1 MRMGEVGRRPLS
13 RRRILEA
20 AVELVDREGLRG
32 LSMRRLGRDLGVE
45 AMSLYNHVPNKE
57 ALLGGMVEVLIE
69 EMQIPGESSAG
80 WEEQVRGAFRSY
92 LNIARAH
99 PEVFQLFATRP
110 LGTGEALRIFEV
122 LRGAGLDVVP
132 ALHAFRALS
141 SYTIGYALAEI
152 RGFPL
157 ELEGG
162 PRALELAPPLKEVDR
177 DAKFDYGLDLII
189 SGLRQKLDRQG
200 EKGDSQSRSKRGPD
214 HR

>member
-1 MRMGEVGRRPLS
+1 MGEVGRRPLS

-20 AVELVDREGLRG
+20 AVELVDREGLG
-32 LSMRRLGRDLGVE
+32 ALSMRKLGRELGVE

-69 EMQIPGESSAG
+69 GLEIPAATSGG
-80 WEEQVRGAFRSY
+80 WEGKVREAFRSY
-92 LNIARAH
+92 LKLARAH

-122 LRGAGLDVVP
+122 LRGAGLELVP
-132 ALHAFRALS
+132 ALQAFRALS
-141 SYTIGYALAEI
+141 SYTVGYALAEI

-177 DAKFDYGLDLII
+177 DAQFDFGLDLII
-189 SGLRQKLDRQG
+189 SGLRQKLDPDGAQG
-200 EKGDSQSRSKRGPD
+200 DPPRRSRRGPE
-214 HR
+214 HQ

>member
-1 MRMGEVGRRPLS
+1 MS
-13 RRRILEA
+13 RRRILNA
-20 AVELVDREGLRG
+20 AVELVDREGLG
-32 LSMRRLGRDLGVE
+32 ALSMRRLGRELGVE

-57 ALLGGMVEVLIE
+57 ALLGGMVEVLLE
-69 EMQIPGESSAG
+69 GLEIPAESAGG

-92 LNIARAH
+92 LKLARAH

-122 LRGAGLDVVP
+122 LRGAGLDMVP

-177 DAKFDYGLDLII
+177 DAQFDYGLDLII
-189 SGLRQKLDRQG
+189 SGLRQKLDRHGAQG
-200 EKGDSQSRSKRGPD
+200 GPPRRSSRGPD
-214 HR
+214 HQ

>member
-1 MRMGEVGRRPLS
+1 MGEVGRRPLS
-13 RRRILEA
+13 RRRILDA
-20 AVELVDREGLRG
+20 AIELVDREGLG
-32 LSMRRLGRDLGVE
+32 ALSMRRLGRELGVE

-69 EMQIPGESSAG
+69 GLESPTEGSGG
-80 WEEQVRGAFRSY
+80 WEDRVRGAFRSY
-92 LNIARAH
+92 LKLARAH

-110 LGTGEALRIFEV
+110 LGTDEALRIFEI
-122 LRGAGLDVVP
+122 LRGAGLDLVP

-177 DAKFDYGLDLII
+177 DAQFEYGLDLII
-189 SGLRQKLDRQG
+189 SGLRQKLDHHE
-200 EKGDSQSRSKRGPD
+200 EKGGSARRRKRGPD
-214 HR
+214 H

>member
-1 MRMGEVGRRPLS
+1 MGEVGRRPLS

-20 AVELVDREGLRG
+20 TVELVDREGLRG
-32 LSMRRLGRDLGVE
+32 LSMRRLGRELGVE

-200 EKGDSQSRSKRGPD
+200 AKGDSQRRSKRGPD

>member
-1 MRMGEVGRRPLS
+1 MGEVGRRPLS

-20 AVELVDREGLRG
+20 AVELVDREGLG
-32 LSMRRLGRDLGVE
+32 ALSMRRLGRELGVE

-69 EMQIPGESSAG
+69 GLESPPEGSGG
-80 WEEQVRGAFRSY
+80 WEDGVRGAFRSY
-92 LNIARAH
+92 LKLARAH

-122 LRGAGLDVVP
+122 LRGAGLDLVP
-132 ALHAFRALS
+132 ALQAFRTLS
-141 SYTIGYALAEI
+141 SYTVGYALAEI

-177 DAKFDYGLDLII
+177 DAQFEFGLDLILG
-189 SGLRQKLDRQG
+189 GLRAKLENRG
-200 EKGDSQSRSKRGPD
+200 ERDGPQHRRSGPD
-214 HR
+214 AG

>member
-1 MRMGEVGRRPLS
+1 MGEVGRRPLS

-20 AVELVDREGLRG
+20 AVDLVDREGLG
-32 LSMRRLGRDLGVE
+32 ALSMRRLGRDLGVE

-57 ALLGGMVEVLIE
+57 ALLSGMVEVLLE
-69 EMQIPGESSAG
+69 GLESPVGSPVS
-80 WEEQVRGAFRSY
+80 WEDGVRGAFRSY
-92 LNIARAH
+92 LKIARAH

-132 ALHAFRALS
+132 TLYAFRALS
-141 SYTIGYALAEI
+141 SYTVGYALAEI
-152 RGFPL
+152 KGFPL

-177 DAKFDYGLDLII
+177 DAQFEYGLDLII
-189 SGLRQKLDRQG
+189 SGLRQKLDRHGAQEG
-200 EKGDSQSRSKRGPD
+200 GSPRQSKRGPD
-214 HR
+214 HQ

>member
-1 MRMGEVGRRPLS
+1 MGEVGRRPLS

-32 LSMRRLGRDLGVE
+32 LSMRRLGRELGVE

-69 EMQIPGESSAG
+69 GVEIPGESSAG

-200 EKGDSQSRSKRGPD
+200 AKGDSQRRSKRGPD

>member
-1 MRMGEVGRRPLS
+1 MGEVGRRPLS
-13 RRRILEA
+13 RRRILDA
-20 AVELVDREGLRG
+20 AVELVDREGLG
-32 LSMRRLGRDLGVE
+32 ALSMRRLGRELGVE

-69 EMQIPGESSAG
+69 GLEIPTESSGG
-80 WEEQVRGAFRSY
+80 WERQVRGSFRAY
-92 LNIARAH
+92 LKLARAH

-122 LRGAGLDVVP
+122 LRGAGLDMVP
-132 ALHAFRALS
+132 ALHAFRTLS

-152 RGFPL
+152 KGFPL

-162 PRALELAPPLKEVDR
+162 PRALELAPPLKKVDR
-177 DAKFDYGLDLII
+177 DAQFDYGLDLII
-189 SGLRQKLDRQG
+189 SGLRQKLYRRGAQ
-200 EKGDSQSRSKRGPD
+200 GDSPRRSGREPD

>member
-1 MRMGEVGRRPLS
+1 MGGVGRRPLS
-13 RRRILEA
+13 RRRILDA
-20 AVELVDREGLRG
+20 AIELVDREGLG
-32 LSMRRLGRDLGVE
+32 ALSMRRLGRELAVE
-45 AMSLYNHVPNKE
+45 AMSLDNHVPNKE

-69 EMQIPGESSAG
+69 GLESPAEGSGG
-80 WEEQVRGAFRSY
+80 WEDGVRGAFRSY
-92 LNIARAH
+92 LKLARAH

-110 LGTGEALRIFEV
+110 LGTGEALRIFEI
-122 LRGAGLDVVP
+122 LRSAGLDMVP

-162 PRALELAPPLKEVDR
+162 PRALELTPLLKEADR
-177 DAKFDYGLDLII
+177 DKQFEYGLDLII
-189 SGLRQKLDRQG
+189 SGLRQKLDDRE
-200 EKGDSQSRSKRGPD
+200 EKGGPARRRKRGPD

>member
-1 MRMGEVGRRPLS
+1 MGEVGRRPLS
-13 RRRILEA
+13 RRRILDA
-20 AVELVDREGLRG
+20 AVELVDREGLG
-32 LSMRRLGRDLGVE
+32 ALSMRRLGRELGVE

-57 ALLGGMVEVLIE
+57 ALLAGMVEVLIE
-69 EMQIPGESSAG
+69 GLEVPAGSPEG
-80 WEEQVRGAFRSY
+80 WEEKIRGAFRAY
-92 LNIARAH
+92 LKIARAH

-122 LRGAGLDVVP
+122 LRGAGLDLVP

-157 ELEGG
+157 ELEAG

-177 DAKFDYGLDLII
+177 DAQFEYGLDLII
-189 SGLRQKLDRQG
+189 SGLRQKLDHRE
-200 EKGDSQSRSKRGPD
+200 EKGGSTRRRKRGPE
-214 HR
+214 HQ

>member
-20 AVELVDREGLRG
+20 AVELVDREGLRR
-32 LSMRRLGRDLGVE
+32 LSMRRLGRELGVE

-69 EMQIPGESSAG
+69 GLESPGESSAG

-92 LNIARAH
+92 LKIARAH

-177 DAKFDYGLDLII
+177 DAKFDYGLNLII

-200 EKGDSQSRSKRGPD
+200 EKGDSQSRRKRRPD

>member
-1 MRMGEVGRRPLS
+1 MGEVGRRPLS

-200 EKGDSQSRSKRGPD
+200 AKGDSQRRSKRGPD

>member
-1 MRMGEVGRRPLS
+1 MGEVGRRPLS

-20 AVELVDREGLRG
+20 AVELVDREGLG
-32 LSMRRLGRDLGVE
+32 ALSMRKLGRELGVE

-69 EMQIPGESSAG
+69 GLEAPPGGSPTS
-80 WEEQVRGAFRSY
+80 WEDGVRGAFRSY
-92 LNIARAH
+92 LKLARAH

-122 LRGAGLDVVP
+122 LRGAGLGMVP
-132 ALHAFRALS
+132 ALHAFRTLS

-162 PRALELAPPLKEVDR
+162 PRALELTPSLKDLDR
-177 DAKFDYGLDLII
+177 DAQFDYGLDLII
-189 SGLRQKLDRQG
+189 SGLRQTLERRE
-200 EKGDSQSRSKRGPD
+200 EKGDPPRSSRRGPD
-214 HR
+214 QEE